1 MLTALLNNLPGF
13 FGRDPQADLALRVRH
28 PSGLRW
34 QITCADTLTLSP
46 DGLPETVLDLRA
58 YTLAE
63 LVTHLLILGFEVP
76 YSNPDLAARQASI
89 LLPGNGDQNRSNGDH
104 LYGFRSILWA
114 HLKALD
120 WELGTADLALAAMLR
135 QLILPQAR
143 EFWADYWGYYFGMPR
158 LADETD
164 ADYTQRIIDEFYRAR
179 NNPVAMIKNVKRY
192 TGADIEL
199 FEPWTR
205 MWTLSRSTLS
215 GGDDHLPS
223 GDFYAYH
230 WLQPVTRE
238 LGINWPAVLAVLNA
252 DRPAGTLLVNP
263 AYWLSPIL
271 VDCGSG
277 EHTLDSAG
285 HHTRSAR
292 VWLMDCGVLDV
303 NLALSAHCVTRNYP
317 ASIFEWYARNLTALQ
332 TEIDSVA
339 YRRIFCLGEVVLS
352 EAPPL
357 GTLQGHFPG
366 RRWIETGEPLTLSDT
381 GRLSDI
387 IYGGHW
393 LPIDEW
399 LDQVY
404 TATNALPAAFD
415 SIIYAGVPE
424 AICGAELIFDPQL
437 ADSRTDVQIGN
448 IQILV
453 DRTWTG
459 AWDSQSWRTANRLP
473 DISMTASVID

>member
-1 MLTALLNNLPGF
+1 MRKYWFHVCRPDHQG
-13 FGRDPQADLALRVRH
+13 VRT
-28 PSGLRW
+28 R
-34 QITCADTLTLSP
+34 
-46 DGLPETVLDLRA
+46 
-58 YTLAE
+58 
-63 LVTHLLILGFEVP
+63 LVT
-76 YSNPDLAARQASI
+76 
-89 LLPGNGDQNRSNGDH
+89 
-104 LYGFRSILWA
+104 
-114 HLKALD
+114 
-120 WELGTADLALAAMLR
+120 
-135 QLILPQAR
+135 
-143 EFWADYWGYYFGMPR
+143 
-158 LADETD
+158 
-164 ADYTQRIIDEFYRAR
+164 
-179 NNPVAMIKNVKRY
+179 
-192 TGADIEL
+192 
-199 FEPWTR
+199 
-205 MWTLSRSTLS
+205 
-215 GGDDHLPS
+215 
-223 GDFYAYH
+223 
-230 WLQPVTRE
+230 
-238 LGINWPAVLAVLNA
+238 
-252 DRPAGTLLVNP
+252 
-263 AYWLSPIL
+263 
-271 VDCGSG
+271 
-277 EHTLDSAG
+277 
-285 HHTRSAR
+285 
-292 VWLMDCGVLDV
+292 
-303 NLALSAHCVTRNYP
+303 
-317 ASIFEWYARNLTALQ
+317 SIFEWYARNLTALQ